1 MSEAKRKFE
10 VELPALSTVNLGTR
24 SAEQTDLLRSGL
36 PHPKRRQRTYSR
48 QVVLRLIEWFTKDG
62 GK

>member
-10 VELPALSTVNLGTR
+10 VEMPALSSVNLGPRAVEQDELLKAGLTR
-24 SAEQTDLLRSGL
+24 L
-36 PHPKRRQRTYSR
+36 KRRPRTYSR
-48 QVVLRLIEWFTKDG
+48 QVVLRLIDWFKKDA

>member
-1 MSEAKRKFE
+1 MSESKRKFE

-24 SAEQTDLLRSGL
+24 STQQGDLVRSGL
-36 PHPKRRQRTYSR
+36 PNPKRRQRTYSR
-48 QVVLRLIEWFTKDG
+48 QVVVRLIDWFKKDS

>member
-1 MSEAKRKFE
+1 MSESKRKFE
-10 VELPALSTVNLGTR
+10 VELPGLSTVNLGTR
-24 SAEQTDLLRSGL
+24 SAEQSDLLRSGL

-48 QVVLRLIEWFTKDG
+48 QVVLRLIDWFKKDS